1 MGFPIGSSGKEF
13 AYNVGDAGVVG
24 SVPGLGKSL
33 GGGNSNPLQY
43 SWLKNFMDIGDW

>member
-13 AYNVGDAGVVG
+13 ACNVGDAGVVG

-43 SWLKNFMDIGDW
+43 S